1 MSTLKYET
9 VKAAMERVAAEHGSP
24 HKIPHTAVETEMA
37 AEAAI
42 AAIIEVESFVQ
53 SGREDSN
60 LRPLGPE
67 PSALARL
74 SHAPIG

>member
-1 MSTLKYET
+1 MTY
-9 VKAAMERVAAEHGSP
+9 
-24 HKIPHTAVETEMA
+24 
-37 AEAAI
+37 
-42 AAIIEVESFVQ
+42 IE

-74 SHAPIG
+74 SYAPEPCNDSDRVIERKSVGRQKNRLRTMIHAEPTKKMR

>member
-1 MSTLKYET
+1 VLDSPPLPPTRKKAPEGASET
-9 VKAAMERVAAEHGSP
+9 ACKLLNRWW
-24 HKIPHTAVETEMA
+24 
-37 AEAAI
+37 
-42 AAIIEVESFVQ
+42 

-74 SHAPIG
+74 SHAPTVGKRRKNSMAAGRRKAF